1 MATIELR
8 GVTKTYGKK
17 KNTFTALNDVS
28 FTIPDGVTVAII
40 GKSGSGKS
48 TLMHAMSGLDRP
60 ELGKVIIDGK
70 DILTLKPK
78 AVDEFRSQKMS
89 FVFQSFFVQGSDTC
103 FSNVSLPLEIAR
115 VAPRL
120 RKGRVLRALEAVGL
134 SEKSKNK
141 AKDLSGGQKQ
151 RLAIARAIANEPQI
165 LFADEPTGNLDSNT
179 GAKVI
184 AFMFDYAKKHKATLI
199 VVTHDDDLASKCDV
213 QIYVKDGKIE
223 KIEGLVGRRVS
234 AK

>member
-1 MATIELR
+1 VATIELR

-78 AVDEFRSQKMS
+78 AVDEFRSQK
-89 FVFQSFFVQGSDTC
+89 
-103 FSNVSLPLEIAR
+103 N
-115 VAPRL
+115 
-120 RKGRVLRALEAVGL
+120 VLRF
-134 SEKSKNK
+134 SKFFC
-141 AKDLSGGQKQ
+141 
-151 RLAIARAIANEPQI
+151 ARERY
-165 LFADEPTGNLDSNT
+165 LL
-179 GAKVI
+179 
-184 AFMFDYAKKHKATLI
+184 
-199 VVTHDDDLASKCDV
+199 
-213 QIYVKDGKIE
+213 
-223 KIEGLVGRRVS
+223 
-234 AK
+234 